1 MRGWRMEEATPPG
14 AASENS
20 SNDLEEVKGG
30 RWGCGLTGRP
40 NPQLEGS
47 VTKRIAWSRPLIF
60 LPFQLGPRARS
71 TEAGFLAF
79 GGSPGRKV
87 QKRGPPNASIPP
99 RNHTQKALGVKLTEA
114 GPGGATDSGSWWKS
128 SGQLFPPGPCFP
140 GRHGNPGVPTNALH
154 NRALG
159 GQSPRT
165 FAALLEACKAL
176 PPSALGFPEPP

>member
-1 MRGWRMEEATPPG
+1 MEEATPPG

-47 VTKRIAWSRPLIF
+47 VTKRIAWLRPLIF

-87 QKRGPPNASIPP
+87 QKRGPPNAARTPKRLDPP
-99 RNHTQKALGVKLTEA
+99 AQSHPE
-114 GPGGATDSGSWWKS
+114 S
-128 SGQLFPPGPCFP
+128 SRGEIDR
-140 GRHGNPGVPTNALH
+140 GRPWGCN
-154 NRALG
+154 
-159 GQSPRT
+159 
-165 FAALLEACKAL
+165 
-176 PPSALGFPEPP
+176 